1 MLSAIFPNGDPG
13 VLDPENA
20 EAVARLRVALE
31 THGYLG
37 PEAER
42 VLGAPFGEHHL
53 RADLPLYLRRLAAPR
68 PLHGLVKLFG
78 LYVPVPE
85 DEARASLAPLSLE
98 EAEGLGLVE
107 RVDGVVRARV
117 GLAAMGPL
125 VVARDK
131 PRDGGSL
138 RADHVL
144 GLNRPALLLAALT
157 PRAKVASVLDLG
169 CGGGVQALLA
179 AAHARRVVATD
190 INPRALAFARF
201 NARLNDVT
209 NVEWREGDLYA
220 PVGGERFSLVVANP
234 PFTVSP
240 DRRFAFRDG
249 GREGD
254 ELSRDVVR
262 GAASHLEDGGFAL
275 VLCSWILRAGE
286 DWALPLRRWV
296 DACGCDAWLLQSA
309 VEEPLQYAAGWNRS
323 AEADYGEALDR
334 WTAYYRARGAEA
346 IGLGAVVLRRRDGRN
361 WVRADEMA
369 GDPASGAGGHVR
381 RVFAAE
387 DFLQARG
394 VDESLLEAA
403 FRVAPNVIV
412 SQSLRPAEDGGLAAG
427 GAVLALDGGLGFR
440 GSADPV
446 TLELLRRCD
455 GRTPLRAAIAAI
467 GAHTGHAP
475 DRLAV
480 AVLAAVRG
488 LVGLG
493 FLLPVADGEERRVVD
508 GRAVEVA

>member
-1 MLSAIFPNGDPG
+1 MLPHPSSLEHR
-13 VLDPENA
+13 VLVSENPD
-20 EAVARLRVALE
+20 AVARLRVALE

-42 VLGAPFGEHHL
+42 VLGSPFGEHHL
-53 RADLPLYLRRLAAPR
+53 RADLPLYLRRLAEPR

-78 LYVPVPE
+78 LYVPVAE
-85 DEARASLAPLSLE
+85 ADARACLAPLALE
-98 EAEGLGLVE
+98 DAEDLGLVE
-107 RVDGVVRARV
+107 RADGAVRARV
-117 GLAAMGPL
+117 GLAATGPL
-125 VVARDK
+125 VVARDR

-138 RADHVL
+138 RVDHVL

-157 PRAKVASVLDLG
+157 PRTTVASALDLG

-179 AAHARRVVATD
+179 AAHTRRVVATD

-201 NARLNDVT
+201 NALLNGT
-209 NVEWREGDLYA
+209 SNVEWREGDLYA
-220 PVGGERFSLVVANP
+220 PVEGERFSLVVANP

-262 GAASHLEDGGFAL
+262 GAARHLEDGGFAV
-275 VLCSWILRAGE
+275 VLCSWILRGGE
-286 DWALPLRRWV
+286 DWADPLRRWV
-296 DACGCDAWLLQSA
+296 EGCGCDAWLLQSA
-309 VEEPLQYAAGWNRS
+309 VEDPLHYAAGWNRG

-334 WTAYYRARGAEA
+334 WTAYYRERGAAA
-346 IGLGAVVLRRRDGRN
+346 IGLGAVVLRRRDGVS
-361 WVRADEMA
+361 WVRADEMS
-369 GDPASGAGGHVR
+369 GDPASGAGEHVR
-381 RVFAAE
+381 RVFAGE
-387 DFLQARG
+387 DFLRACGAGDR
-394 VDESLLEAA
+394 LLDRA
-403 FRVAPNVIV
+403 FRVAPDVLV
-412 SQSLRPAEDGGLAAG
+412 SQSLRPADGGGLAAG

-440 GSADPV
+440 GRADLV

-455 GRTPLRAAIAAI
+455 GRTPLRTALAALADRA
-467 GAHTGHAP
+467 GHAS
-475 DRLAV
+475 DRLAA

-493 FLLPVADGEERRVVD
+493 FLLPVTGEDERRVVD
-508 GRAVEVA
+508 GSAVEVA